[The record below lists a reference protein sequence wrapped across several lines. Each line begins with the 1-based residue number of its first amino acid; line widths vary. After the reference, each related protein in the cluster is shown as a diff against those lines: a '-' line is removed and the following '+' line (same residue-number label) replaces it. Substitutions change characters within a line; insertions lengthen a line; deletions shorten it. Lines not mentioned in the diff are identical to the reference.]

1 MVMLVV
7 EPKLEEAL
15 KAERRASGGDRWD
28 EVWDGVYF
36 MSPLPNVEHQLLVV
50 MLTSALQEVLNDG
63 TPGIAFPGIHV
74 SDREVDW
81 VNNYRCPDVAVF
93 LQGMSARDLD
103 THLCGGPDFAVE
115 IVSRDDRSR
124 EKLAFYA
131 QVGVRELLIV
141 DRDPWA
147 LEFYRLES
155 GELRLSGTSTVDSA
169 VQLQSTVLPLNFRLV
184 RGEKRPQLEISQRDS
199 QRDGGRQWQF

>member
-7 EPKLEEAL
+7 EPQLEEAL
-15 KAERRASGGDRWD
+15 KAKRRASGGDRWD

-36 MSPLPNVEHQLLVV
+36 MSPLPNIEHQLLVG
-50 MLTSALQEVLNDG
+50 MLTMAFQEVLNESNL
-63 TPGIAFPGIHV
+63 GIAFPGINV
-74 SDREVDW
+74 SDRETDW

-93 LQGMSARDLD
+93 LHGSPARDLD
-103 THLCGGPDFAVE
+103 THWCGGPDFAVE

-141 DRDPWA
+141 DRDPWM
-147 LEFYRLES
+147 LELYRLES
-155 GELRLSGTSTVDSA
+155 GELHLCGSSTVDSA

-184 RGEKRPQLEISQRDS
+184 RGEKRPQMEIAH
-199 QRDGGRQWQF
+199 RDGRRQWQF